1 MTGAWPM
8 VSLGEICEIQRGG
21 SPRPISSYITESEEG
36 INWIKIGDVAV
47 GAKYLSSTEEKIK
60 PEGAKRSR
68 MVYPGDFILSNSMS
82 FGRPYIMRTS
92 GCIHDG
98 WLVLRDTNKR
108 LSEDYLYRVLGSDFV
123 VSQFKKMAVGAV
135 VKNLNKEVVQAV
147 VIPLPPLPEQRRIAA
162 ILDQADALRAKR
174 REALAQLDSLTQSIF
189 IEMFGDPVTNA
200 KGWETR
206 SLLDSCDQINDCP
219 HSTPTWTEFGE
230 IGLRTSNLTAGGWN
244 WDDTRYVSSET
255 YHERS
260 KRGYVTTGDIV
271 LSREGTIGIAAI
283 VTSEMKVCMG
293 QRLVQVRPTRSLL
306 SSEFLLR
313 HLLFVLS
320 PKRIG
325 QLMVGSTSQHLNVK
339 ELKLLKI
346 PLPPLSIQ
354 LEFSRISAA
363 LAYLKMA
370 EGDSL
375 TELNTL
381 FASLQHRAFRGEL

>member
-162 ILDQADALRAKR
+162 ILDHADALRAKR

-189 IEMFGDPVTNA
+189 IEMFGDPVQNTENWPIKTLKELGRVKTGGTPPSA
-200 KGWETR
+200 KEGMFNGEIPFVTPGDLGRNGPAKRTVTTLGAAEAETVR
-206 SLLDSCDQINDCP
+206 GGSALVCCIGATIGKMAKASQFCAFNQQINAVEWGAAVDDDFGICALEFFKA
-219 HSTPTWTEFGE
+219 HIATQGASTTLPILKKSSFEKIE
-230 IGLRTSNLTAGGWN
+230 IPNPPL
-244 WDDTRYVSSET
+244 
-255 YHERS
+255 
-260 KRGYVTTGDIV
+260 
-271 LSREGTIGIAAI
+271 AI
-283 VTSEMKVCMG
+283 QQTFAIHI
-293 QRLVQVRPTRSLL
+293 QA
-306 SSEFLLR
+306 
-313 HLLFVLS
+313 
-320 PKRIG
+320 
-325 QLMVGSTSQHLNVK
+325 LNV
-339 ELKLLKI
+339 LKA
-346 PLPPLSIQ
+346 SH
-354 LEFSRISAA
+354 RAA
-363 LAYLKMA
+363 LA
-370 EGDSL
+370 
-375 TELNTL
+375 ELNTL